1 MKKVTLIGMLAVFCL
16 SIVAQATDKPHIVVI
31 LGDDHGVYHS
41 TPYGAT
47 EIQTPHMQA
56 MADEGI
62 TFSRAYV
69 ASPACNP
76 SRTALFTGLMPS
88 RNLVVGNHEERM
100 LKPGLQNM
108 AEPLIAAGYEVVF
121 KGKVDHRQRD
131 AKSMVPKSVIR
142 LSGWNKP
149 LNLTN
154 VEDYIKKRKNPS
166 KPLALFI
173 GTVDTH
179 TTWPKAETV
188 RIKSNEVVLPPKTF
202 DNSEARILMGRY
214 VESVENVDRTIGE
227 VRGLINKYLGK
238 EKTIVLYTSDHGQNW
253 IFGKWSL
260 YETGVRT
267 PLLAVWPD
275 KIKPK
280 SRTRAMVSWIDLFPT
295 LIDIAGGTTPKGI
308 DGRSFK
314 QVLLGNTDSFRDNI
328 FTIHKGDMGMNV
340 YPSRAV
346 RTEKWKYILNLHPE
360 FYNTTHMDVPTR
372 VGKDDTKNG
381 HYFPNWGAWI
391 KSAETSQEAA
401 QFLHAY
407 HTRPK
412 EELYLVEKDP
422 YEKNNLA
429 YDPRYAEPL
438 ASLRAMIQAR
448 MEEVKDDKSLSG
460 EPWLL
465 KDHELPPAI
474 KILYPNGG
482 ERLNRGDKAEVVWTA
497 QWKGTSTVK
506 LEYNDGSGWKD
517 IAPSTPHDG
526 SYTWDI
532 PAITSP
538 TVNLRVTSRD
548 GKIFDESDENFYVS
562 EATTDGHNNGG
573 DREFDNKK

>member
-1 MKKVTLIGMLAVFCL
+1 
-16 SIVAQATDKPHIVVI
+16 
-31 LGDDHGVYHS
+31 
-41 TPYGAT
+41 
-47 EIQTPHMQA
+47 
-56 MADEGI
+56 
-62 TFSRAYV
+62 
-69 ASPACNP
+69 
-76 SRTALFTGLMPS
+76 
-88 RNLVVGNHEERM
+88 
-100 LKPGLQNM
+100 
-108 AEPLIAAGYEVVF
+108 
-121 KGKVDHRQRD
+121 
-131 AKSMVPKSVIR
+131 
-142 LSGWNKP
+142 
-149 LNLTN
+149 

-179 TTWPKAETV
+179 TVWPKAETV

-202 DNSEARILMGRY
+202 DNPEARILMGRY

-227 VRGLINKYLGK
+227 VRGLINKYLGTD
-238 EKTIVLYTSDHGQNW
+238 KTIVLYTSDHGQNW

-267 PLLAVWPD
+267 PLLVVWPD

-280 SRTRAMVSWIDLFPT
+280 SWTSAMVSWIDLFPT
-295 LIDIAGGTTPKGI
+295 LIDVAGGTTPEGI

-314 QVLLGNTDSFRDNI
+314 QVLLGNTDSFRDKI
-328 FTIHKGDMGMNV
+328 FTIHKGDQGMNV

-438 ASLRAMIQAR
+438 ASLRAMIQVR
-448 MEEVKDDKSLSG
+448 MEEVKDEKSLSG

-482 ERLNRGDKAEVVWTA
+482 ERLNRGDKVEVVWTA

-517 IAPSTPHDG
+517 IDPSTPHDG
-526 SYTWDI
+526 SYTWEI
-532 PAITSP
+532 PVITSP
-538 TVNLRVTSRD
+538 TVKLRVTSRD
-548 GKIFDESDENFYVS
+548 GKIGDESDANFKVS
-562 EATTDGHNNGG
+562 VATTDG
-573 DREFDNKK
+573 